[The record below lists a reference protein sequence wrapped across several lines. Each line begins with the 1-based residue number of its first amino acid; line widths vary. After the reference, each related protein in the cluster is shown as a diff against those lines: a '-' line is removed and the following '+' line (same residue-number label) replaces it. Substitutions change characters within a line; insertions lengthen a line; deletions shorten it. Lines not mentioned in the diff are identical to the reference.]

1 MSNSLLGGPV
11 GRSRPPVRAD
21 KLVDRAI
28 NIMSWKLRRQ
38 ASILEYV
45 TQGTS
50 GHDPAEPTIPLDP
63 DEEAAWRALARA
75 VIVVPRVL
83 DADLIEGAGL
93 NLAEYVALVELS
105 QAPGRA
111 MRMNE
116 LATLTDLSRSGLSRL
131 IERLV
136 RQGLVS
142 REPFADDGRGRVAQL
157 TEAGLRRLEQ
167 AYPHALASVR
177 RNVMKYLACLDLP
190 AFPQTLGSFTP
201 HATYAPS
208 RPTPSLRP
216 TATHLQ
222 SAPYT

>member
-11 GRSRPPVRAD
+11 RRSRPPVRAD

-38 ASILEYV
+38 ASILENV
-45 TQGTS
+45 TQGTRR
-50 GHDPAEPTIPLDP
+50 HDPADPTLPLDP

-93 NLAEYVALVELS
+93 NLAEYVALVGLS

-142 REPFADDGRGRVAQL
+142 REPLAGDTRGRAAPLPV
-157 TEAGLRRLEQ
+157 AGLLHLEQ
-167 AYPHALASVR
+167 AYPHP
-177 RNVMKYLACLDLP
+177 P
-190 AFPQTLGSFTP
+190 A
-201 HATYAPS
+201 
-208 RPTPSLRP
+208 R
-216 TATHLQ
+216 
-222 SAPYT
+222 

>member
-45 TQGTS
+45 TQGTRR
-50 GHDPAEPTIPLDP
+50 HDPADPTLPLDP

-116 LATLTDLSRSGLSRL
+116 LAALTDLPRTGLAPLTETSARHG
-131 IERLV
+131 LV
-136 RQGLVS
+136 R
-142 REPFADDGRGRVAQL
+142 R
-157 TEAGLRRLEQ
+157 
-167 AYPHALASVR
+167 
-177 RNVMKYLACLDLP
+177 
-190 AFPQTLGSFTP
+190 
-201 HATYAPS
+201 
-208 RPTPSLRP
+208 
-216 TATHLQ
+216 
-222 SAPYT
+222 